1 MNTPTTPDD
10 PLRGWLHDAGP
21 LINAFRRILRPLVRL
36 ALSHGVKHQ
45 QLAALLKSVY
55 LDVARD
61 GDEAAGRA
69 NVSRLS
75 VLTGIQ
81 RKEVKALLQQVEP
94 GSRPIHS
101 HEAEL
106 FARWLSD
113 PALTEPGG
121 APRPLSRIAAD
132 DGAGASFESLAR
144 AVTSDVHPRT
154 LLDSL
159 LRLGLVRIDE
169 QDRVRALTDRFVPTG
184 EFISLLEFMREHVHD
199 HLCTTVNNVAGLPP
213 MLEQSVY
220 ADGLTA
226 GSVDALHEL
235 ARDAWQQL
243 FRRAVPEARR
253 LVAQDRQTPAEARSR
268 IRIGMYFYAE
278 AEAEAGSE
286 SGFPAHR
293 STTPAPRRRPAHGE
307 PR

>member
-1 MNTPTTPDD
+1 MKITTLPED
-10 PLRGWLHDAGP
+10 PLSGWLHDAGP

-55 LDVARD
+55 LDIARE
-61 GDEAAGRA
+61 GDEAAGRP

-81 RKEVKALLQQVEP
+81 RKEVKALLQQAQP
-94 GSRPIHS
+94 GGRPACS

-113 PALTEPGG
+113 PGLTGPDGT
-121 APRPLSRIAAD
+121 PRPLPRVAAD
-132 DGAGASFESLAR
+132 DGAGGSFESLAR

-154 LLDSL
+154 LLESL

-169 QDRVRALTDRFVPTG
+169 RDQVRALTDRFVPTG
-184 EFISLLEFMREHVHD
+184 EFVSLLEFMREHVHD

-220 ADGLTA
+220 ADGLSA

-253 LVAQDRQTPAEARSR
+253 LVAQDRQTSDEARSR
-268 IRIGMYFYAE
+268 MRIGMYFYAE
-278 AEAEAGSE
+278 AFTPS
-286 SGFPAHR
+286 SSPSSQSNPA
-293 STTPAPRRRPAHGE
+293 AQRRPAPGE
-307 PR
+307 PT